1 VASFKLDHL
10 LKEFLMTMPLDAL
23 EAEVLSL
30 PPLARSHL
38 LDRLISSLETDP
50 EIQRAWAAQAER
62 RDTELEQGKT
72 TALSGESVLARL
84 RGRQ

>member
-1 VASFKLDHL
+1 VASFESNRL
-10 LKEFLMTMPLDAL
+10 LKELLMTMPLDAL
-23 EAEVLSL
+23 AEVLSL

-50 EIQRAWAAQAER
+50 EIQGAWTAEAEH
-62 RDTELEQGKT
+62 RDTELDQGKA

-84 RGRQ
+84 RGLQ